1 MANESKDNKSKLM
14 KYITENQKT
23 KKDIPKTLVTS
34 AKDVVLS
41 GVAGGLAGALIGKPA
56 TLIGLATNLA
66 GHYMGSKNLA
76 RVGTGMIVGG
86 LFNKNMSESGL
97 QGATDATEKIK
108 SRAVDFWEGA
118 KYALYID
125 KLQEIINKDK
135 SAPAAEQV
143 SGVDYY
149 LHGPGDE
156 LDALEQEIVS
166 SASEFQQQN
175 PGAFEEVQDTNEI
188 QLDTTVNY

>member
-1 MANESKDNKSKLM
+1 MAKDKKSKLM
-14 KYITENQKT
+14 QYISEDQKT
-23 KKDIPKTLVTS
+23 KKDFPNSLVTTG
-34 AKDVVLS
+34 KDVVLS

-56 TLIGLATNLA
+56 TLIGLVTNLA
-66 GHYMGSKNLA
+66 GHYTGSKNLA

-86 LFNKNMSESGL
+86 LFNRNMSKGSL
-97 QGATDATEKIK
+97 QGAEDTTEKIK
-108 SRAVDFWEGA
+108 NRAANFWESA

-125 KLQEIINKDK
+125 KLQELVNKNKQD

-156 LDALEQEIVS
+156 LEALEQEIVS
-166 SASEFQQQN
+166 SASEFRQQN
-175 PGAFEEVQDTNEI
+175 PGAFREENEEDAEL